1 LANAFIYANWGLER
15 SYNGQLS
22 YLALKL

>member
-1 LANAFIYANWGLER
+1 MPSEEAKVLQ

-22 YLALKL
+22 YYV